1 MICASEQSV
10 TAIAD
15 IYDDVKKEFV
25 KRGCHVLNKT
35 DLDKVRKI
43 ILTEAG
49 TVNPKIVGQ
58 PAAVIAEMAGVTV
71 PKETKILIG
80 EVTSVDV
87 SEPFAHEKLSPVLA
101 LYKAKDF
108 DTALDMADQLIK
120 DGGYGHTASLYIHPS
135 QTEKM
140 AQHAD
145 RMKACRILVNTPS
158 SHGGIGDLYNFKLA
172 PSLTLGCGSY
182 GGNSVSENVG
192 VKHLL
197 NTKNRCRKEREH
209 ALVQSPGKGIFQE
222 RLSAGGSR

>member
-1 MICASEQSV
+1 M
-10 TAIAD
+10 
-15 IYDDVKKEFV
+15 
-25 KRGCHVLNKT
+25 
-35 DLDKVRKI
+35 
-43 ILTEAG
+43 
-49 TVNPKIVGQ
+49 GQ

-145 RMKACRILVNTPS
+145 RMKPAASWSTPRPHTEESVTFTTS
-158 SHGGIGDLYNFKLA
+158 SWLR
-172 PSLTLGCGSY
+172 P
-182 GGNSVSENVG
+182 
-192 VKHLL
+192 
-197 NTKNRCRKEREH
+197 
-209 ALVQSPGKGIFQE
+209 
-222 RLSAGGSR
+222 